1 VQRDGWLGERVVGGG
16 RRSRAASQCRLF
28 LKIFAFWSC
37 NISVLWYST
46 FMTGTKETT
55 TGLIQHFRERYPNLQ
70 PSDIEWINGSETRFR
85 ICTESGIDILPVSGR
100 IQESIVEDFDF
111 RGRL

>member
-1 VQRDGWLGERVVGGG
+1 
-16 RRSRAASQCRLF
+16 
-28 LKIFAFWSC
+28 
-37 NISVLWYST
+37 
-46 FMTGTKETT
+46 MTGTKETT